1 MNATVLGLIAM
12 LGVFGGVPQDAHKD
26 LAVFN
31 DTKAP
36 VDVQIEGLGHAA
48 LAPGGS
54 ADIPVQ
60 AYGSHQ
66 FSAQV
71 GSRTFAPTYNLG
83 EAEGLFTPPDRVSWC
98 VAVQR
103 IGVILLAR
111 QECLH
116 RLKKLH

>member
-1 MNATVLGLIAM
+1 MNATVLGLLL
-12 LGVFGGVPQDAHKD
+12 LGVFGGVPQDAHKQ

-36 VDVQIEGLGHAA
+36 VDLQVEGLGHVSLAA
-48 LAPGGS
+48 GGS
-54 ADIPVQ
+54 AVIPVPE
-60 AYGSHQ
+60 YGAHT

-71 GSRTFAPTYNLG
+71 GSRNFASTYNLG
-83 EAEGLFTPPDRVSWC
+83 AAEGLFQPPAQVSWC

-116 RLKKLH
+116 RLKKLP